1 MFAGVRSQDPM
12 ITDTPRRGDARTAW
26 LVLTSVLVGVGCG
39 VTDASAPDLA
49 IEMSTTAFMRVPS
62 TQSALIPFQLR
73 SNDSVTVY
81 VPGCGRHPVL
91 TLQQRTSAGWQDTPA
106 VLGCIGSSGP
116 IALLPH
122 AVLADTLR
130 CPQVGTF
137 RLTVAYSLSAS
148 EAANM
153 AVPGPSFTVQ

>member
-1 MFAGVRSQDPM
+1 M

-26 LVLTSVLVGVGCG
+26 LVLASVLVGVGCG
-39 VTDASAPDLA
+39 VTDASAPALA
-49 IEMSTTAFMRVPS
+49 IEMSTTAFMRVPT

-73 SNDSVTVY
+73 NNDSVTVY

-91 TLQQRTSAGWQDTPA
+91 GLQQRTSAGWQDPPA

-122 AVLADTLR
+122 GVLADSLGCR
-130 CPQVGTF
+130 VGTF

-148 EAANM
+148 EAANV
-153 AVPGPSFTVQ
+153 AVPGPPFTVQ